1 MAKKIIRAAEV
12 GFGTVSFTVSG
23 DDKPLI
29 KTFSSSVGRINE
41 SRIGQ
46 SEMGIGKRDTV
57 EVEIDGEL
65 FEVGPDAYLS
75 SQDSDDVLSDHY
87 VGSKQYKALLKGSLS
102 LMHDRVIDLLVVGL
116 PVNHW
121 SKKDELIK
129 LTEGVHDFKGG
140 KQRIVKKTM
149 VLPQPVAGLVS
160 YATSLAKHDFD
171 KNFKTANVVCID
183 AGYLTLDVCT
193 SRGLTPIEKRSGA
206 TENGFSTVLSEII
219 PTLSKAFSLTNN
231 LSRRIVDDAFWK
243 TKGKLKVRGC
253 EYSFPVCRKEDNEL
267 GIEYDVSAKIYSATS
282 TAANY
287 VRNIVGS
294 GDDIDFFVLFGGP
307 IKTFEPAV
315 RELYPHHKIIVLEN
329 NLTTVVEGL
338 FYAGKQVLKG

>member
-1 MAKKIIRAAEV
+1 MAKKIVRAAEV

-23 DDKPLI
+23 DDKPVI

-46 SEMGIGKRDTV
+46 ADMGIGKRETV
-57 EVEIDGEL
+57 EVDIDGDI

-75 SQDSDDVLSDHY
+75 AQDSDDVLSDHY

-121 SKKDELIK
+121 SKKNELIK

-160 YATSLAKHDFD
+160 YATSLPKQEFE
-171 KNFKTANVVCID
+171 KNFKTANVVCVD
-183 AGYLTLDVCT
+183 AGYLTLDVYI
-193 SRGLTPIEKRSGA
+193 SW
-206 TENGFSTVLSEII
+206 
-219 PTLSKAFSLTNN
+219 TNAN
-231 LSRRIVDDAFWK
+231 
-243 TKGKLKVRGC
+243 
-253 EYSFPVCRKEDNEL
+253 RKKKWCN
-267 GIEYDVSAKIYSATS
+267 
-282 TAANY
+282 
-287 VRNIVGS
+287 
-294 GDDIDFFVLFGGP
+294 
-307 IKTFEPAV
+307 
-315 RELYPHHKIIVLEN
+315 
-329 NLTTVVEGL
+329 
-338 FYAGKQVLKG
+338 

>member
-1 MAKKIIRAAEV
+1 MAKKIVRAAEV

-23 DDKPLI
+23 DDKPVI

-46 SEMGIGKRDTV
+46 ADMGIGKRETV
-57 EVEIDGEL
+57 EVDIDGDI

-75 SQDSDDVLSDHY
+75 AQDSDDVLSDHY

-121 SKKDELIK
+121 SKKNELIK

-160 YATSLAKHDFD
+160 YATSLPKQEFE
-171 KNFKTANVVCID
+171 KNFKTANVVCVD

-206 TENGFSTVLSEII
+206 TENGFSTVLNEII

-231 LSRRIVDDAFWK
+231 LSRRLVDDAFWK
-243 TKGKLKVRGC
+243 KNGKLKVRGY
-253 EYSFPVCRKEDNEL
+253 EYPFPICKKEDNDL
-267 GIEYDVSAKIYSATS
+267 GIEYDVTGNINSSTS

-294 GDDIDFFVLFGGP
+294 GDDIDYFVLFGGP
-307 IKTFEPAV
+307 IKTFEPAI
-315 RELYPHHKIIVLEN
+315 RAQYPHHKMIVLEN

-338 FYAGKQVLKG
+338 FYAGKQVVRG